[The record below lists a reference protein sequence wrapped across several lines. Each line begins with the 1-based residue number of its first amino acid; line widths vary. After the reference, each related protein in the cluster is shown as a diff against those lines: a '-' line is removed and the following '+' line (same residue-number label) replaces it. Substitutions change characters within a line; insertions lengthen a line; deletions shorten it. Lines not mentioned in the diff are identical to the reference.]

1 MAAEFIYPAEQLVAF
16 GSNVLLLDSI
26 PCPKGYVLH
35 DNGSGIVT
43 LRGVVNNPCGRFAR
57 YRITA
62 NCNIAIPEGGTVQAI
77 AIAIAQNGEEIPT
90 SKAIVTPAAVEE
102 FWNVSVDKLVT
113 VPMCC
118 CPSIAIENVLP
129 GIDPATEVGGS
140 ILVRNLNVIID
151 RVA

>member
-1 MAAEFIYPAEQLVAF
+1 MAAEFIYPAEQLVTF
-16 GSNVLLLDSI
+16 GSNLLLLDSI
-26 PCPKGYVLH
+26 PCPKGYVIH

-43 LRGVVNNPCGRFAR
+43 LRGVVNNPCGKFAR

-62 NCNIAIPEGGTVQAI
+62 NCNIAIPEGGTVQDI

-90 SKAIVTPAAVEE
+90 SKAIVTPAAIEE
-102 FWNVSVDKLVT
+102 FWNVSVDKLIT

-118 CPSIAIENVLP
+118 CPSVAIENVLP
-129 GIDPATEVGGS
+129 GINPATEVGGS